1 MISTPP
7 RMVIQ
12 QSMERISSFYHASAT
27 APRTNHGDFFNTY
40 ACSRQLERSRTST
53 AGRCSVGAGSD
64 CAVLVWDVTGNYIGI
79 VFEPRWIKAH
89 SDGIA
94 S

>member
-1 MISTPP
+1 MKAVELAESQRGCWRKIPISLMD
-7 RMVIQ
+7 RVL
-12 QSMERISSFYHASAT
+12 SA
-27 APRTNHGDFFNTY
+27 N